1 MQTCDHWALPVSH
14 FGISFK
20 IRVQA
25 PDLFGMKQLFVLI
38 LGALLTP
45 LAANAGDNQLVTYQ
59 GRILNPQ
66 GNPISGFVSF
76 RFTIKSPDNCVLWS
90 ENKVVDMT
98 GSEGVITHG
107 IGAGINT
114 SSGLHSFGKIF
125 DNSATLTGL
134 TGCDLGS
141 TYTPGINDDR
151 SLEVDFDAGSGFEN
165 IVPLTIKSVPFAQS
179 SRNTMAL
186 RGKSLSTA
194 APANGQILGFNSVT
208 DQWEPITAPA
218 SGGGGTLTQ
227 VALSLP
233 SLFNMVNGAVSGTSG
248 TLSAQ
253 LANQNGNL
261 IFASPDGSSGTPTF
275 RALQPSDLPDFS
287 ASKIN
292 SGTLSASRGGTGLV
306 PALTDANKVYGVNAA
321 GSGTE
326 FKSITAGSNVTIDT
340 SSPGVIQISAGS
352 VAVSTCTRRTNSGN
366 AATMSVSCLAGEE
379 LRGGG
384 CSNSGG
390 RRLESSYPTSMT
402 AWRCDFDGSANS
414 TAFAICCN

>member
-1 MQTCDHWALPVSH
+1 MKKFAVVIFLALP
-14 FGISFK
+14 I
-20 IRVQA
+20 
-25 PDLFGMKQLFVLI
+25 P
-38 LGALLTP
+38 LT
-45 LAANAGDNQLVTYQ
+45 AQAGDNQLVTYQ

-66 GNPISGFVSF
+66 GDPISGFVSF
-76 RFTIKSPDNCVLWS
+76 KFTIKSPDNCVLWS

-107 IGAGINT
+107 IGEGINT

-134 TGCDLGS
+134 SGCDLGS
-141 TYTPGINDDR
+141 TYTPGLNDDR
-151 SLEVDFDAGSGFEN
+151 ILDVDFDAGSGFES

-194 APANGQILGFNSVT
+194 APLNGQVLSFNSVT
-208 DQWEPITAPA
+208 DQWEPINAPA
-218 SGGGGTLTQ
+218 SGGAGTLTQ

-275 RALQPSDLPDFS
+275 RALQANDLPS
-287 ASKIN
+287 LPASKIN
-292 SGTLSASRGGTGLV
+292 SGTLSASLGGTGLV
-306 PALTDANKVYGVNAA
+306 PAAGDANKVYGVNAA

-340 SSPGVIQISAGS
+340 SSPGVIQISAGTVASS
-352 VAVSTCTRRTNSGN
+352 VCTRRTNSGN
-366 AATMSVSCLAGEE
+366 ASTLSVSCSAGEE

-384 CSNSGG
+384 CSNSSG
-390 RRLESSYPTSMT
+390 RRLENSYPSSMT
-402 AWRCDFDGSANS
+402 AWRCDYENSANI